1 MLTFFISAIAI
12 SLSGV
17 LAPGPITAATLAAG
31 ARQRHA
37 GAMIALG
44 HAVVEFPLIL
54 LLVVGVARY
63 LESPVVGGCIGAAGG
78 VVLVLM
84 GMQLLLSLRRESHL
98 LATGSPTHPFVLG
111 VVLTAANPYFLVWW
125 ATVGLALA
133 SQAVGFGAVALVAF
147 AVVHWLCDLVWL
159 EVLSQAGYRGSK
171 LLGPRAQ
178 TVVSAICGAVLLGF
192 GIKFLYDAGVA
203 LV

>member
-1 MLTFFISAIAI
+1 
-12 SLSGV
+12 
-17 LAPGPITAATLAAG
+17 
-31 ARQRHA
+31 
-37 GAMIALG
+37 MIALG

-84 GMQLLLSLRRESHL
+84 GMQLLLSLRRESYL
-98 LATGSPTHPFVLG
+98 LATGSPMHPFVLG